1 MLRFILRYF
10 HDIEIAVESIV
21 SNKLKS
27 MLTALGI
34 IFGVAAVI
42 AMLAIGKG
50 AKQEIMDQMKMV
62 GVNNILI
69 NPVIPDKTSST
80 EEGEKQ
86 QKKFS
91 RGLNLMDVDAIKETI
106 PSVKRISPEI
116 AFNSTAVLNGV
127 KYSAK
132 LVGVSDDYFYLYN
145 LPLVAGAFFNS
156 LQEKNGIQ
164 VCIIGANIRAKFFN
178 KIDPIEQYIKFD
190 GIWLKVIG
198 VLQKTNV
205 NLTGFEEKG
214 VNVYNDNIYIP
225 IQTMLLRYQ
234 NRALINTKLVSEATS
249 LQFFS
254 GGGPGGRGGMARIV
268 VSSSDASSDN
278 ETNYNQLDRIVV
290 QVNETEQ
297 LHPTTEVLSRM
308 LTRRHTGVKDFEITV
323 PELLLKQQQ
332 RTKDIFNIV
341 LGAIASI
348 SLIVGGIGIMNIMFA
363 SVMERIKEIGTR
375 MAIGAKKMDIVV
387 QFLSE
392 AVLISVSGGFVGIF
406 LGVIMAKLIEKLAG
420 IMTIVTFFSVFIAFG
435 VSAAVGVIFG
445 YSPAKRASERD
456 PIESLRY
463 E

>member
-1 MLRFILRYF
+1 MFRFILRYF

-50 AKQEIMDQMKMV
+50 AKMEIMEQMKMV

-69 NPVIPDKTSST
+69 NPVIPDKSSSAT
-80 EEGEKQ
+80 EGEKQ

-91 RGLNLMDVDAIKETI
+91 RGLSMLDVEAIKGTL

-116 AFNSTAVLNGV
+116 SFNSTAMLNGV
-127 KYSAK
+127 KYTAK
-132 LVGVSDDYFYLYN
+132 LVGVSNDYFYLYN
-145 LPLVAGAFFNS
+145 LPLVSGAVFNNF
-156 LQEKNGIQ
+156 QEENGIQ
-164 VCIIGANIRAKFFN
+164 VCIIGANIRAKFFS
-178 KIDPIEQYIKFD
+178 KIDPLGQYIKFN
-190 GIWLKVIG
+190 GQWLKVIG

-205 NLTGFEEKG
+205 SLTGFEEKG

-234 NRALINTKLVSEATS
+234 NRALLNTKTVTQASS
-249 LQFFS
+249 MDFF
-254 GGGPGGRGGMARIV
+254 GGGPGGPMSMVLA
-268 VSSSDASSDN
+268 SSSDASSN
-278 ETNYNQLDRIVV
+278 TETNYNQLDRIVV
-290 QVNETEQ
+290 QVTETEQ
-297 LHPTTEVLSRM
+297 LATSTEILSRM
-308 LTRRHTGVKDFEITV
+308 LSRRHTGVKDFEITV

-392 AVLISVSGGFVGIF
+392 AVLISVSGGFIGIF
-406 LGVIMAKLIEKLAG
+406 FGVIMAKLIEQIAG
-420 IMTIVTFFSVFIAFG
+420 IMTVVSFFSIFISFG

-445 YSPAKRASERD
+445 YAPAKRASEKD

>member
-1 MLRFILRYF
+1 MLKFILRYF
-10 HDIEIAVESIV
+10 HDIEIAVESII

-50 AKQEIMDQMKMV
+50 AKQEIMEQMKMV

-80 EEGEKQ
+80 DQGEKQ

-91 RGLNLMDVDAIKETI
+91 RGLSLLDVDAIRETI

-116 AFNSTAVLNGV
+116 SFNSTAVLNGV
-127 KYSAK
+127 KYTAK
-132 LVGVSDDYFYLYN
+132 LVGVSNDYFYLYN
-145 LPLVAGAFFNS
+145 LPLVAGTFFNNF
-156 LQEKNGIQ
+156 QEDNGIQ
-164 VCIIGANIRAKFFN
+164 VCIIGANIRAKFFS
-178 KIDPIEQYIKFD
+178 KIDPLGQYIKFN

-205 NLTGFEEKG
+205 SLTGFEEKG

-225 IQTMLLRYQ
+225 INTMLLRYQ
-234 NRALINTKLVSEATS
+234 NRALLNTKLVSEASS
-249 LQFFS
+249 LQFFR
-254 GGGPGGRGGMARIV
+254 GPGMARIV
-268 VSSSDASSDN
+268 SSSSDASSDS

-297 LHPTTEVLSRM
+297 LAPTTEILSRM
-308 LTRRHTGVKDFEITV
+308 LTRRHSGVKDFEITV

-387 QFLSE
+387 QFLAE
-392 AVLISVSGGFVGIF
+392 AVLISVTGGFIGVF
-406 LGVIMAKLIEKLAG
+406 FGVIMAKLIEQIAG
-420 IMTIVTFFSVFIAFG
+420 IMTIVSFFSVFIAFG

-445 YSPAKRASERD
+445 YSPAKRASEKD

>member
-1 MLRFILRYF
+1 MFKFILRYF

-50 AKQEIMDQMKMV
+50 AKQEIMEQMKMV

-69 NPVIPDKTSST
+69 NPVIPDKSSST
-80 EEGEKQ
+80 QEGEKQ

-91 RGLNLMDVDAIKETI
+91 RGLNLLDVDAIKETL

-116 AFNSTAVLNGV
+116 SFNSTAMLNGV

-132 LVGVSDDYFYLYN
+132 LVGVSNDYFYLYN
-145 LPLVAGAFFNS
+145 LPLVSGAFFNAY
-156 LQEKNGIQ
+156 QEENGIQ
-164 VCIIGANIRAKFFN
+164 VCIIGANIRAKFFS
-178 KIDPIEQYIKFD
+178 KIDPLGQYIKFN

-234 NRALINTKLVSEATS
+234 NRALLNTKLVSEATS
-249 LQFFS
+249 VQFF
-254 GGGPGGRGGMARIV
+254 GGGGGGGGMARVV
-268 VSSSDASSDN
+268 VSSSDASTDA

-290 QVNETEQ
+290 QVSETEQ
-297 LHPTTEVLSRM
+297 LNPTTEILSRM

-387 QFLSE
+387 QFLAE
-392 AVLISVSGGFVGIF
+392 AVLISVTGGFIGVF
-406 LGVIMAKLIEKLAG
+406 FGVIMAKLIEQIAG
-420 IMTIVTFFSVFIAFG
+420 IMTIVSFFSVFIAFG

-445 YSPAKRASERD
+445 YSPAKRASEKD

>member
-1 MLRFILRYF
+1 MFKFFLRYF
-10 HDIEIAVESIV
+10 HDIEIAVESII

-27 MLTALGI
+27 ILTALGI

-69 NPVIPDKTSST
+69 NPIIPEKTSSS
-80 EEGEKQ
+80 EDNSAKQ

-91 RGLNLMDVDAIKETI
+91 RGLSMMDVESIKETI

-116 AFNSTAVLNGV
+116 SFNSVAMMNGV
-127 KYSAK
+127 KYTAK
-132 LVGVSDDYFYLYN
+132 LVGVSNDYFELYN
-145 LPLVAGAFFNS
+145 LPLVDGAFFNDY
-156 LQEKNGIQ
+156 QEKNGIQ
-164 VCIIGANIRAKFFN
+164 VCIIGANIRAKFFS
-178 KIDPIEQYIKFD
+178 KINPLDQYIKFN

-205 NLTGFEEKG
+205 SLTGFEEKG

-225 IQTMLLRYQ
+225 IETMLLRYQ
-234 NRALINTKLVSEATS
+234 NRALVNTKLVSAAS
-249 LQFFS
+249 S
-254 GGGPGGRGGMARIV
+254 NAMIMGGHGPGFMAVV
-268 VSSSDASSDN
+268 VSSSSDAASDA

-290 QVNETEQ
+290 QVSETEQ
-297 LHPTTEVLSRM
+297 LNPTTEILSRM
-308 LTRRHTGVKDFEITV
+308 FTRRHSGVKDFEITV

-392 AVLISVSGGFVGIF
+392 AVLISVSGGFIGIF
-406 LGVIMAKLIEKLAG
+406 FGVIMAKLIEQIAG
-420 IMTIVTFFSVFIAFG
+420 IMTIVSFFSVFIAFG

-445 YSPAKRASERD
+445 YSPAKKASERD

>member
-1 MLRFILRYF
+1 
-10 HDIEIAVESIV
+10 
-21 SNKLKS
+21 

-50 AKQEIMDQMKMV
+50 AKQEIMEQMKMV

-69 NPVIPDKTSST
+69 NPIVIDKTSSSDQ
-80 EEGEKQ
+80 GEKQ

-91 RGLNLMDVDAIKETI
+91 RGLSMLDVDAIRETL

-116 AFNSTAVLNGV
+116 SFNSTAMMNGV
-127 KYSAK
+127 KYTAK
-132 LVGVSDDYFYLYN
+132 LVGVSNDYFHLYN
-145 LPLVAGAFFNS
+145 LPLISGTFFNAY
-156 LQEKNGIQ
+156 QEENGIQ
-164 VCIIGANIRAKFFN
+164 VCIIGANIRAKFFS
-178 KIDPIEQYIKFD
+178 KVDPIGQYIKFN

-198 VLQKTNV
+198 VLQKTTV
-205 NLTGFEEKG
+205 SLTGFEEKG

-234 NRALINTKLVSEATS
+234 NRALVNTKLVSEAS
-249 LQFFS
+249 S
-254 GGGPGGRGGMARIV
+254 NVMIMGGGPGGGGMARII
-268 VSSSDASSDN
+268 VSSSDASTDA

-297 LHPTTEVLSRM
+297 LNPTTEILSRM
-308 LTRRHTGVKDFEITV
+308 MTRRHTGVKDFEITV

-375 MAIGAKKMDIVV
+375 MAIGAKKMDIIV
-387 QFLSE
+387 QFLAE
-392 AVLISVSGGFVGIF
+392 AVLISVSGGFIGIF
-406 LGVIMAKLIEKLAG
+406 FGVIMAKLIEQIAG
-420 IMTIVTFFSVFIAFG
+420 IMTIVSFFSIFISFG

-445 YSPAKRASERD
+445 YSPAKRASEKD

>member
-1 MLRFILRYF
+1 MFKFFLRYF
-10 HDIEIAVESIV
+10 HDIEIAVESII

-50 AKQEIMDQMKMV
+50 AKQEIMEQMKMV

-69 NPVIPDKTSST
+69 NPIIQEESSSGSDNT
-80 EEGEKQ
+80 EKQ

-91 RGLNLMDVDAIKETI
+91 RGLSMLDVEAIRETL

-116 AFNSTAVLNGV
+116 SFNSTAMMNGV
-127 KYSAK
+127 KYNAK
-132 LVGVSDDYFYLYN
+132 LVGVSNDYFHLYN
-145 LPLVAGAFFNS
+145 LPLVAGAFFNDY
-156 LQEKNGIQ
+156 QAENGIP
-164 VCIIGANIRAKFFN
+164 VCIIGANIRAKFFS
-178 KIDPIEQYIKFD
+178 KIDPIGQYIKFN

-198 VLQKTNV
+198 VLQKTTV
-205 NLTGFEEKG
+205 SLTGFEEKG

-225 IQTMLLRYQ
+225 IQTMLSRYQ
-234 NRALINTKLVSEATS
+234 NRALVNTKLASEAS
-249 LQFFS
+249 ANVMLM
-254 GGGPGGRGGMARIV
+254 GGGPGGGMGRII
-268 VSSSDASSDN
+268 VSSSDAN
-278 ETNYNQLDRIVV
+278 ANVETNYNQLDRIVV

-297 LHPTTEVLSRM
+297 INSSTEVISRM
-308 LTRRHTGVKDFEITV
+308 MARRHSNVKDFEITV

-348 SLIVGGIGIMNIMFA
+348 SLVVGGIGIMNIMFA

-392 AVLISVSGGFVGIF
+392 AVLISLTGGFIGIF
-406 LGVIMAKLIEKLAG
+406 LGVIMAKLIEQIAG
-420 IMTIVTFFSVFIAFG
+420 IMTIVSFFSVFISFG